1 MSTVERPREA
11 TRARC
16 PDEEGYVERDGVRV
30 FYEVYGSGEPTVI
43 LLPTWSL
50 VHSRVWKA
58 QIAYLA
64 RHYRVVTFDGRGN
77 GKSDRPDEP
86 SAYRAPEFAHD
97 AVAVME
103 ATATDAAVCVSTSA
117 GTAWSLIMAV
127 TQPERVL
134 GAVFIGPTS
143 YAVTEPTQDW
153 MRAPFNER
161 LDSYEGENRY
171 NRHFIREHFP
181 EFAQFWA
188 ALCIPEPHSTRPIEF
203 ASEMAMDTTPE
214 VILATIDA
222 VHMDRA
228 ACAAELFVH
237 GGQRLRQLAVQLKCP
252 TLVIQGDQDH
262 TCLPEWGRA
271 LAEDTGGE
279 LLMMRGVGHSP
290 HGRKPVRVN
299 LALREFVERVAGGDS
314 P

>member
-1 MSTVERPREA
+1 VSTVARPREA
-11 TRARC
+11 MRALY
-16 PDEEGYVERDGVRV
+16 PDDEGYVERDGVSI
-30 FYEVYGSGEPTVI
+30 FFEVYGTGEPTVL

-64 RHYRVVTFDGRGN
+64 RHFRVVTFDGRGN
-77 GKSDRPDEP
+77 GKSDRPAEP
-86 SAYRAPEFAHD
+86 AAYEAREFAHD
-97 AVAVME
+97 AFAVMD
-103 ATATDAAVCVSTSA
+103 ATATEAAVSVSTSA

-143 YAVTEPTQDW
+143 YAVTEPAQGW

-161 LDSYEGENRY
+161 LDSYEGDNRY
-171 NRHFIREHFP
+171 NRHFIREHYR
-181 EFAQFWA
+181 EFAEFWA
-188 ALCIPEPHSTRPIEF
+188 ALCIPEPHSTRPLEF
-203 ASEMAMDTTPE
+203 VLEMAMDTTPE
-214 VILATIDA
+214 VILATFDA
-222 VHMDRA
+222 VRMDEVQS
-228 ACAAELFVH
+228 AAELFAR
-237 GGQRLRQLAVQLKCP
+237 GGQRLRRLALQVKCP
-252 TLVIQGDQDH
+252 ALVVQGDQDH

-279 LLMMRGVGHSP
+279 LLMMPGVGHSP

-299 LALREFVERVAGGDS
+299 LALREFVERVAQA
-314 P
+314 